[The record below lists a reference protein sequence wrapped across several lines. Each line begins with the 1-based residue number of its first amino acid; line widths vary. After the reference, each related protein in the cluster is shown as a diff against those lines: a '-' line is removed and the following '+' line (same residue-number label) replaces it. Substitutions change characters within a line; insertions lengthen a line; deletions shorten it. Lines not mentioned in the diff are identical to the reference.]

1 MNAPA
6 WKRQDGES
14 WRDWDRRM
22 SADKAAEYERKRH
35 EQPMPLD
42 PLYSGSI
49 DFVHS
54 LSVGTFDCDGNAK
67 GSGWW

>member
-1 MNAPA
+1 MSAPA

-14 WRDWDRRM
+14 WRDWDGRM

-49 DFVHS
+49 N
-54 LSVGTFDCDGNAK
+54 LACGVGTFDCDGNAR

>member
-1 MNAPA
+1 MSA
-6 WKRQDGES
+6 WKRQPGES

-22 SADKAAEYERKRH
+22 CNAKAAEYERKRL

-49 DFVHS
+49 N
-54 LSVGTFDCDGNAK
+54 LACGVGTFDCNGNAK